1 MRLRDNIVTVNWLWQ
16 KIIILGILLFAS
28 TMLLA
33 SDNSCSL
40 GEVIVID
47 DNSISVEIQI
57 SNTDTLAG
65 FQIPFSFSYGEI
77 EVNCDSLVYAG
88 AACEDFASAVI
99 NIDNDNQMVY
109 FAAIDNVMLED
120 NNTPLLPGINTI
132 AIAYFSFDQ
141 INQNQNLTFQ
151 KTIIPDDYRDYSL
164 LMWTPD
170 SEDVLCSF
178 EFNDLNI
185 R

>member
-1 MRLRDNIVTVNWLWQ
+1 MRQNIITVDWFWRKL
-16 KIIILGILLFAS
+16 ILLVILLFAS

-77 EVNCDSLVYAG
+77 EVICDSLIYTG

-99 NIDNDNQMVY
+99 NINNDNQMVY
-109 FAAIDNVMLED
+109 FAAIDNVMPED

-132 AIAYFSFDQ
+132 GIAYFSFDQ
-141 INQNQNLTFQ
+141 IDQNQNLTFQ
-151 KTIIPDDYRDYSL
+151 NIIIPDDHRDFSL
-164 LMWTPD
+164 LMWTPT
-170 SEDVLCSF
+170 SEEVSCTFS
-178 EFNDLNI
+178 FNDLNI
-185 R
+185 D